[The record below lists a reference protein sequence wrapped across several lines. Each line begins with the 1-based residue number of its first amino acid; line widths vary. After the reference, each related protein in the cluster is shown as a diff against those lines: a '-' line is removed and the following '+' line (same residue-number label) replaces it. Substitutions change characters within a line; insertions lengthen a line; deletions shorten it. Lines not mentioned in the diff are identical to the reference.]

1 MSDEPIVD
9 DPVII
14 KVRDIFNQ
22 FKQPYLLGPTE
33 GGGEASNTNP
43 EIQDMGNFEE
53 GHKHLRELYMIFV
66 EVVNNGGV
74 LPSNADTMKRAVNTV
89 FENQGIYPALRNN
102 PELKQ
107 PLLYYAHTDLI
118 TYPDT
123 ISRKH
128 INKLIRK

>member
-1 MSDEPIVD
+1 MSDQPILD

-43 EIQDMGNFEE
+43 EIQDMSNFEE

-66 EVVNNGGV
+66 EVVHNGGV
-74 LPSNADTMKRAVNTV
+74 LPSNADTMKRAVNSV

-102 PELKQ
+102 PELKE
-107 PLLYYAHTDLI
+107 PLLYHAHTDLI
-118 TYPDT
+118 TFPDT